1 MQKTAPKSIKTNNVK
16 IQEYHN
22 LTKIG
27 PSVGSISKHVGH
39 LSVLEKTGDVRR
51 NLENKKENHRVENVP
66 HIQKLNQH

>member
-27 PSVGSISKHVGH
+27 PSPKCFEGSISKHLGH
-39 LSVLEKTGDVRR
+39 LSVLEKTGQMSSA
-51 NLENKKENHRVENVP
+51 EISKTKKKIIE
-66 HIQKLNQH
+66 